1 MIPPMTML
9 FESGEPAVALVHP
22 DGKVEIRKVTI
33 THDFGTR
40 LQIADGLSE
49 SDRLIINPPPGL
61 VAGTHVTV
69 VKTVEL
75 AAVE

>member
-1 MIPPMTML
+1 MIPAMTLL
-9 FESGEPAVALVHP
+9 FESGQPAVALVDP
-22 DGKVEIRKVTI
+22 DGKVEIRKVSV
-33 THDFGTR
+33 THDLGTR

-61 VAGTHVTV
+61 VAGNHVTV

-75 AAVE
+75 ATVE

>member
-1 MIPPMTML
+1 
-9 FESGEPAVALVHP
+9 LVNP

-40 LQIADGLSE
+40 LQIADSLSE
-49 SDRLIINPPPGL
+49 SARLIINPPPGL
-61 VAGTHVTV
+61 VGGTHVTV